1 MNPHPLLLFLRFHR
15 STNLST
21 TKKVI
26 VSVIVSSLSPI
37 GSAGGTIP
45 TRADRCNTLVPN
57 MTKF

>member
-21 TKKVI
+21 TKK
-26 VSVIVSSLSPI
+26 VIVSSLSPI